1 MKHAFFCRRFVAG
14 AFVFFSAASASA
26 SDQFPSRPVHIVVAM
41 APGGM
46 VDTVTRLLAAK
57 LGQSLGQPVIIEN
70 RGGGGGLVGIRYVK
84 DARPDGYTLLAT
96 SADTI
101 GLQSAVR
108 RDPGFVLRKDF
119 TGVGPMVESPLLLD
133 VGASQP
139 FKTFG
144 ELTAYAKANPDK
156 LSYGSGGVGSATHFA
171 AAAFLQ
177 RTALKM
183 MHVPFKG
190 NGEALPE
197 VMSGR
202 ISVIFDAPVS
212 SSPYLKAGKMRALAV
227 TSPKRLAALPDVPT
241 VAETGYPNYSYVLY
255 QGLMA
260 PAGTPPAV
268 IQRLSAALQAA
279 VSDKALAERLWSYG
293 LEPVTM
299 SPTEFTDL
307 LLKNEAEKAKLAAYV
322 GMPKQ

>member
-1 MKHAFFCRRFVAG
+1 MKHAFFCRRFVTG
-14 AFVFFSAASASA
+14 VFVICNAASASA
-26 SDQFPSRPVHIVVAM
+26 TEQFPTRPVHIVVAM

-46 VDTVTRLLAAK
+46 VDTVTRLLAPK

-84 DARPDGYTLLAT
+84 DARPDGYTVLAT
-96 SADTI
+96 SADTL
-101 GLQSAVR
+101 GLQSAVK
-108 RDPGFVLRKDF
+108 RDPGFVLRSDF
-119 TGVGPMVESPLLLD
+119 VGVGTMVESPLLID

-139 FKTFG
+139 YKTFG
-144 ELTAYAKANPDK
+144 ELTAYVKANPDRV
-156 LSYGSGGVGSATHFA
+156 SYGSGGVGSATHFA
-171 AAAFLQ
+171 TAAFLQ
-177 RTALKM
+177 RTTLKM

-212 SSPYLKAGKMRALAV
+212 SSPYLKAGKLRALAV

-241 VAETGYPNYSYVLY
+241 VAEAGYPNYSYILY

-268 IQRLSAALQAA
+268 IQRLSSALQAA
-279 VSDKALAERLWSYG
+279 VSDKALAERLRSYG
-293 LEPVTM
+293 LEPLTM
-299 SPTEFTDL
+299 SPKEFTDL
-307 LLKNEAEKAKLAAYV
+307 LLKNETEKAKLAAYV

>member
-1 MKHAFFCRRFVAG
+1 MKKALFCRRLAAG
-14 AFVFFSAASASA
+14 AFVLFSAAAASAS
-26 SDQFPSRPVHIVVAM
+26 DPFPTKPVHIVVAT
-41 APGGM
+41 APGGLA
-46 VDTVTRLLAAK
+46 DTVTRLLAPK

-84 DARPDGYTLLAT
+84 DAPPDGYTLLAT
-96 SADTI
+96 SADTL
-101 GLQSAVR
+101 GLQSAVK

-119 TGVGPMVESPLLLD
+119 TGVGPSVASPLLIE

-156 LSYGSGGVGSATHFA
+156 LSYGSAGVGSTTHLAT
-171 AAAFLQ
+171 AAFLQ
-177 RTALKM
+177 QSALKM

-202 ISVIFDAPVS
+202 ISVIFDALIS

-241 VAETGYPNYSYVLY
+241 VAEAGYPNYSYVLY

-268 IQRLSAALQAA
+268 VQRLSAALQAA
-279 VSDKALAERLWSYG
+279 LSDKALADRLRSYG

-299 SPTEFTDL
+299 SPREFTDL
-307 LLKNEAEKAKLAAYV
+307 LLKNEAEKTKLAAYV

>member
-1 MKHAFFCRRFVAG
+1 M
-14 AFVFFSAASASA
+14 
-26 SDQFPSRPVHIVVAM
+26 
-41 APGGM
+41 
-46 VDTVTRLLAAK
+46 
-57 LGQSLGQPVIIEN
+57 
-70 RGGGGGLVGIRYVK
+70 VGIRYVK
-84 DARPDGYTLLAT
+84 DAPPDGYTLLAT
-96 SADTI
+96 SADTL
-101 GLQSAVR
+101 GLQSAVK

-119 TGVGPMVESPLLLD
+119 TGVGPSVAAPLLIE

-144 ELTAYAKANPDK
+144 ELAAYAKANPDK
-156 LSYGSGGVGSATHFA
+156 LSYGSAGVGSTTHLAT
-171 AAAFLQ
+171 AAFLQ
-177 RTALKM
+177 QSALKM

-202 ISVIFDAPVS
+202 ISVIFDALIS

-227 TSPKRLAALPDVPT
+227 TSPKRVTALPDVPT
-241 VAETGYPNYSYVLY
+241 VAEAGYPNYSYVLY

-268 IQRLSAALQAA
+268 VQRLSAALQAA
-279 VSDKALAERLWSYG
+279 LSDKALADRLRSYG

-299 SPTEFTDL
+299 SPREFTDL
-307 LLKNEAEKAKLAAYV
+307 LLKNEAEKTKLAAYV